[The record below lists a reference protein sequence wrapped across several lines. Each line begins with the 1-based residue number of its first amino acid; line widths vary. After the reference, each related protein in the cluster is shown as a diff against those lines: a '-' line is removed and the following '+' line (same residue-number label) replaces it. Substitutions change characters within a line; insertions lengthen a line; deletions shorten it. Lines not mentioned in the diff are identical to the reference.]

1 MSTRKPNIFVVSDP
15 PVAPGYLPRVRF
27 LCDYLARKGYGVTLL
42 TEDGKP
48 LTFTHAYPIQT
59 IRMYH
64 GGTFEWLTKA
74 IWTLLTD
81 WYNRAFA
88 SRFIHRL
95 SGNEPYDLVLCSSF
109 NDSPLGAAARIARRL
124 NIPLV
129 CDIRDLEEQV
139 NDSRYQYQHQSR
151 FLMPFRGIYRAIHRR
166 RRNAVLRQ
174 AKAITTISAWHANFI
189 RSFTANHV
197 PVTIVYNGFDE
208 KVFYPSDTP
217 TTVFKISY
225 IGSLFAW
232 QKAGLEKVKR
242 VIEACKSSSILLDIH
257 TPQQEPIAHEQLGEA
272 VRESSIMLVLT
283 STETH
288 GMLTTKFYEALGCNK
303 PVLCVP
309 SDKGALA
316 DLIAYTKAG
325 IATED
330 EEEIKAFIQGQYKQ
344 WKEKGYTHQQSVHRE
359 EFTREAQCRQTEE
372 IIKTILS

>member
-1 MSTRKPNIFVVSDP
+1 MSTRKPNILVVSDP
-15 PVAPGYLPRVRF
+15 PVAPGYLPRVRY

-151 FLMPFRGIYRAIHRR
+151 FLMA
-166 RRNAVLRQ
+166 
-174 AKAITTISAWHANFI
+174 
-189 RSFTANHV
+189 
-197 PVTIVYNGFDE
+197 
-208 KVFYPSDTP
+208 
-217 TTVFKISY
+217 
-225 IGSLFAW
+225 FA
-232 QKAGLEKVKR
+232 
-242 VIEACKSSSILLDIH
+242 
-257 TPQQEPIAHEQLGEA
+257 
-272 VRESSIMLVLT
+272 
-283 STETH
+283 
-288 GMLTTKFYEALGCNK
+288 
-303 PVLCVP
+303 
-309 SDKGALA
+309 
-316 DLIAYTKAG
+316 
-325 IATED
+325 
-330 EEEIKAFIQGQYKQ
+330 
-344 WKEKGYTHQQSVHRE
+344 
-359 EFTREAQCRQTEE
+359 
-372 IIKTILS
+372 

>member
-1 MSTRKPNIFVVSDP
+1 M
-15 PVAPGYLPRVRF
+15 
-27 LCDYLARKGYGVTLL
+27 
-42 TEDGKP
+42 
-48 LTFTHAYPIQT
+48 
-59 IRMYH
+59 
-64 GGTFEWLTKA
+64 
-74 IWTLLTD
+74 
-81 WYNRAFA
+81 
-88 SRFIHRL
+88 
-95 SGNEPYDLVLCSSF
+95 
-109 NDSPLGAAARIARRL
+109 
-124 NIPLV
+124 
-129 CDIRDLEEQV
+129 
-139 NDSRYQYQHQSR
+139 
-151 FLMPFRGIYRAIHRR
+151 
-166 RRNAVLRQ
+166 
-174 AKAITTISAWHANFI
+174 
-189 RSFTANHV
+189 
-197 PVTIVYNGFDE
+197 
-208 KVFYPSDTP
+208 
-217 TTVFKISY
+217 
-225 IGSLFAW
+225 
-232 QKAGLEKVKR
+232 KR

>member
-1 MSTRKPNIFVVSDP
+1 MSTRKPNILVVSDP
-15 PVAPGYLPRVRF
+15 LVAPGYLPRVRY

-64 GGTFEWLTKA
+64 GGTLEWLAKA

-109 NDSPLGAAARIARRL
+109 NDSPLGAASRIAKRL
-124 NIPLV
+124 GVPLL

-139 NDSRYQYQHQSR
+139 NDSHYQYQHQSR
-151 FLMPFRGIYRAIHRR
+151 LLMPFRGFYRTIHRR

-174 AKAITTISAWHANFI
+174 ANAITTVSPWHAEFI
-189 RSFTANHV
+189 QTITKHRV
-197 PVTIVYNGFDE
+197 PVTVVYNGFDE
-208 KVFYPSDTP
+208 QVFYPSSTP
-217 TTVFKISY
+217 TPVFKISY

-232 QKAGLEKVKR
+232 QKAGLEKMQK
-242 VIEACKSSSILLDIH
+242 IIAEWSLPITLDIH
-257 TPQQEPIAHEQLGEA
+257 TPKQSPIDHTRLGEA
-272 VRESSIMLVLT
+272 IRESSVMLIFT
-283 STETH
+283 SPETH

>member
-1 MSTRKPNIFVVSDP
+1 MSTRKPNILVVSDP
-15 PVAPGYLPRVRF
+15 MVAPGYLPRVRY

-64 GGTFEWLTKA
+64 GGTLEWFAKA

-88 SRFIHRL
+88 
-95 SGNEPYDLVLCSSF
+95 

-139 NDSRYQYQHQSR
+139 NDSHYQYQHQSR
-151 FLMPFRGIYRAIHRR
+151 LLMPFRGFYRTIHRR

-174 AKAITTISAWHANFI
+174 ANAITTVSPWHAEFI
-189 RSFTANHV
+189 QTITKHRV
-197 PVTIVYNGFDE
+197 PVTVVYNGFDE
-208 KVFYPSDTP
+208 QVFYPSSTP
-217 TTVFKISY
+217 TPVFKISY

-232 QKAGLEKVKR
+232 QKAGLEKMQK
-242 VIEACKSSSILLDIH
+242 IIAEWSLPITLDIH
-257 TPQQEPIAHEQLGEA
+257 TPKQSPIDHTRLGEA
-272 VRESSIMLVLT
+272 IRESSIMLVLT